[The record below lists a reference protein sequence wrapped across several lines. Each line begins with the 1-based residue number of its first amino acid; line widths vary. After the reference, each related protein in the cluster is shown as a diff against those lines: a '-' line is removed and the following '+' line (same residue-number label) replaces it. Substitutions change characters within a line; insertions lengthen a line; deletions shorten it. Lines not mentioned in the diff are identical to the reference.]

1 MLSSCRPETSKP
13 VPEKQAGLSS
23 VRAMDSET
31 FHFVSYVPIHGHLFE
46 LDGLKPH
53 PIDHGTVGFCLL
65 PFENLFGLKENT
77 SLFLLFL
84 FLIECSYN
92 IYICQSHL
100 TDYKQFACRSAFFLP
115 TIFSLY
121 NSSSTKG
128 W

>member
-53 PIDHGTVGFCLL
+53 PIDHGISRVLFT
-65 PFENLFGLKENT
+65 PF
-77 SLFLLFL
+77 
-84 FLIECSYN
+84 
-92 IYICQSHL
+92 
-100 TDYKQFACRSAFFLP
+100 
-115 TIFSLY
+115 
-121 NSSSTKG
+121 
-128 W
+128 